1 MFRLRNV
8 EENERSGLGI
18 FTKLKKG
25 LGIEDMAQNK
35 LLPIKN
41 AIK

>member
-1 MFRLRNV
+1 MFRLRKV

-25 LGIEDMAQNK
+25 SGNEDMAQNK
-35 LLPIKN
+35 LLPIKKV
-41 AIK
+41 IK